1 MAQLRVLHLFLLVPL
16 ILISEMSW
24 AKDSQVHFR
33 VGYLEGRFGGLFT
46 GQFQIDAAM
55 DIDFEIFL
63 DHNTSYHFR
72 FIQGL
77 DSESS
82 RPFYT
87 YAGLGLRRYV
97 LGRGRALGQAT
108 DHVSVS
114 VQPTLRVYVSGDL
127 GVSQV
132 LVKSFGPTVQAVA
145 NMADISASV
154 GAVYQ
159 LTRHFGVEVQ
169 AGMSYGY
176 GISSI
181 NASGQT
187 QRLMIGMTYF
197 F

>member
-1 MAQLRVLHLFLLVPL
+1 MAQLKLVLFLLL
-16 ILISEMSW
+16 TSLMLKSEGTW
-24 AKDSQVHFR
+24 AKDTQVHFR
-33 VGYLEGRFGGLFT
+33 VGYLAGKFGGLFT
-46 GQFQIDAAM
+46 GEFQIDAAM
-55 DIDFEIFL
+55 DIDFENFL
-63 DHNTSYHFR
+63 NHNTSYHFR

-77 DSESS
+77 DSQSS

-97 LGRGRALGQAT
+97 LGRGRALEQAT
-108 DHVSVS
+108 DYVALS
-114 VQPTLRVYVSGDL
+114 VQPTLRAYVSADM

-145 NMADISASV
+145 NMLDLSASV

-159 LTRHFGVEVQ
+159 LTRHFGVEAQ

-187 QRLMIGMTYF
+187 QRLLIGLTYF